1 MSKQVSCIT
10 KREHQNPH
18 ERIQGIG
25 GTSNGTRWW
34 RSEDDAI
41 RDVER
46 DSKSYYVSIGGRTVW
61 VVVASHNGRKYLKT
75 EADGYAPNNLLSLP
89 DCPR

>member
-1 MSKQVSCIT
+1 VAKQVTCIT
-10 KREHQNPH
+10 KKGDHFNPH

-25 GTSNGTRWW
+25 GASWW

-41 RDVER
+41 RDVEK
-46 DSKSYYVSIGGRTVW
+46 DSESYYASASGKSVW
-61 VVVASHNGRKYLKT
+61 VVVAVHNGRKYLKT
-75 EADGYAPNNLLSLP
+75 TADNYKPDNLLSLP